1 MFNPGVTIPEIDIT
15 SLIRQKLFLINP
27 SEISF
32 VQTSIF
38 ECLNFLILK
47 KKIKLSRVFNNG
59 YVYRSGILK
68 SGNAIDGFMPIS
80 KALAGNCDNVY
91 SETEAIWFSKE
102 ILPRYMTQSMTLQDP
117 FGLLSCR
124 KLKNIDTQDNSLLAF
139 INLSTQ
145 TSPICSRD
153 NAVLLSKSI
162 QTYFNKCLLHSVV
175 RRYSSYGHTYPHTI
189 QYQEII
195 DNQDSI
201 IIDLNVAGYQCDP
214 KYTSGTTR
222 IRDVLNSW
230 NYQTGE
236 RLSIYKPDRIQ
247 IDSFFIVLDIMNS
260 ILYHYGNGII
270 NDSYKELNPDL
281 TFIKILGWT
290 CEDTPRTRDCSTFPG
305 EIAIAIKYLKKP
317 VRYGIFEK
325 QSETCKPRFYQK
337 NQYFPDEIEEVTR
350 DNQYLLAPYL
360 VGYPIGGKKQMN
372 IKNRDLILLDDT
384 PKKNK
389 LPELSAIELEI
400 NQLFVP
406 SLEEEKLYTY
416 EDKKISDFF
425 SNIIEKEKFEIEKEE
440 DSIGGKKNRDKSR
453 KKNKSKAKSR
463 KKNKSKAK
471 SRKRNKSMAN
481 YRKRSKS
488 KTI

>member
-1 MFNPGVTIPEIDIT
+1 MFNPGVTIPETNI
-15 SLIRQKLFLINP
+15 SFLIREKLFLINP

-47 KKIKLSRVFNNG
+47 KKIKLSSAFNNG
-59 YVYRSGILK
+59 YVYRTGILR

-80 KALAGNCDNVY
+80 KALAGNCGNVY

-102 ILPRYMTQSMTLQDP
+102 ILPRYMTQSMNLQDP

-139 INLSTQ
+139 INLSTR
-145 TSPICSRD
+145 TSPICSRN

-175 RRYSSYGHTYPHTI
+175 RRYSSYGNTYPYTI
-189 QYQEII
+189 QYQDII
-195 DNQDSI
+195 DYQDSI
-201 IIDLNVAGYQCDP
+201 IIDLNVEGYQCDP
-214 KYTSGTTR
+214 RYTSRTTC

-236 RLSIYKPDRIQ
+236 RDSRWKPDRIQ

-260 ILYHYGNGII
+260 ILYHYGNSII
-270 NDSYKELNPDL
+270 NNSYKEEYPHL

-317 VRYGIFEK
+317 VRYGIFK
-325 QSETCKPRFYQK
+325 PQSETCKPRFYQK
-337 NQYFPDEIEEVTR
+337 NQFFPDEIQEVTR
-350 DNQYLLAPYL
+350 YNQYLAQYL

-372 IKNRDLILLDDT
+372 IKNSDLILLDDT

-406 SLEEEKLYTY
+406 SLEEEKLYTS

-453 KKNKSKAKSR
+453 KR
-463 KKNKSKAK
+463 NKSKAK
-471 SRKRNKSMAN
+471 SRKRNKSKAKS
-481 YRKRSKS
+481 RKRNKS
-488 KTI
+488 I